1 MEYYFGKEGGNILYW
16 LKKNILIFI
25 VIAAVLVFFIF
36 VSKKDTSSPLS
47 ASLKSSDMDDSIE
60 PPLVEEAP
68 ETQNHTAVVDVKGE
82 VTEPG
87 VYEMEEDDRIR
98 DVIERADGFTE
109 NADILQVNLAQIVQ
123 DEMIILIPAV
133 GQEEENTVND
143 SAGEQGSNNKI
154 KINTASSEELTQL
167 PGIGPAKAEAIIAHR
182 DNHGLFQ
189 KAEDLLEISG
199 IGEKTLETLIEHIQ
213 VP

>member
-1 MEYYFGKEGGNILYW
+1 MYW
-16 LKKNILIFI
+16 IKKNIFIFI
-25 VIAAVLVFFIF
+25 VIAVVVIFLIF
-36 VSKKDTSSPLS
+36 VGKKETSSPLS
-47 ASLKSSDMDDSIE
+47 ASLITSDLEE
-60 PPLVEEAP
+60 PIEEAP
-68 ETQNHTAVVDVKGE
+68 LTEEAPAEQAQTAVVDVKGE
-82 VTEPG
+82 VMKPG
-87 VYEMEEDDRIR
+87 IYEIQEGDRIQ
-98 DVIERADGFTE
+98 DIIERADGFTE

-123 DEMIILIPAV
+123 DEMVVLIPAV
-133 GQEEENTVND
+133 GQEEEAAVNE
-143 SAGEQGSNNKI
+143 SAGEQENNGKI

-189 KAEDLLEISG
+189 APEDLLEISG